1 MLLNVIPHMRN
12 ANYKKLHNNEM
23 WQWLE
28 GDLSQNE
35 FTVNENLGLKIPE
48 EYAPPLHLYYE
59 QSDMNAVAEAIIKQL
74 KLDSPSNYYFLNC
87 MLFAVILTV

>member
-1 MLLNVIPHMRN
+1 MKN
-12 ANYKKLHNNEM
+12 ANYKNNVM

-48 EYAPPLHLYYE
+48 EYDPPLHLYYE

-74 KLDSPSNYYFLNC
+74 KLDSPSNYCIKL
-87 MLFAVILTV
+87 LFV